1 MKKKRTFTS
10 SNRREFLARSALIA
24 SSALIARDAL
34 AEAPLEALGE
44 DEPIAIALGYAA
56 DANNVDTVKY
66 PKRAGEAGQQQYCSN
81 CSLYKAASNEGYGK
95 CTAIAGK
102 LVAGA
107 GWCNAWIPG

>member
-1 MKKKRTFTS
+1 MKKKRTFNS
-10 SNRREFLARSALIA
+10 SNRRDFLAGSALIA
-24 SSALIARDAL
+24 TSALIAGDVV
-34 AEAPLEALGE
+34 AEAPLEALRE

-56 DANNVDTVKY
+56 NANKVDTVKY
-66 PKRAGEAGQQQYCSN
+66 PKRAGDAGQQQYCSN
-81 CSLYKAASNEGYGK
+81 CSLYKAASNAGYGK